1 MNHPLRPV
9 VSFTLA
15 SLLAVAAQGQSAN
28 PAGPTQLEKFEGTG
42 SLIKQAEMEGPS
54 PLRLITREEIALSGM
69 DNLTDIMRDMPEAT
83 NLGINE
89 GGTTTSVRGA
99 SAIDLRFLGPNNTLV
114 LVDGRR
120 VAPNG
125 ISSGGT
131 VFVDLNR
138 IPVSMIERVEV
149 LKDGASAVYGSDAT
163 AGVINIIT
171 RKDHVG
177 LEVTARYG
185 NYFNTDG
192 GEQSY
197 SLFAGTRAKGLRVN
211 VNASYT
217 SRHANA
223 AIDQPFS
230 ADADQTERWREIGRA
245 HV

>member
-1 MNHPLRPV
+1 MKIHPPSLRPV
-9 VSFTLA
+9 IGLVLLP
-15 SLLAVAAQGQSAN
+15 LLAAAPAVAQSAA
-28 PAGPTQLEKFEGTG
+28 PSGPTQLEKFEVTG

-89 GGTTTSVRGA
+89 GGTTTAVRGA

-138 IPVSMIERVEV
+138 IPVSIIERVEV
-149 LKDGASAVYGSDAT
+149 LKDGSTSSPAR
-163 AGVINIIT
+163 IT
-171 RKDHVG
+171 SV
-177 LEVTARYG
+177 
-185 NYFNTDG
+185 
-192 GEQSY
+192 
-197 SLFAGTRAKGLRVN
+197 
-211 VNASYT
+211 
-217 SRHANA
+217 SR
-223 AIDQPFS
+223 
-230 ADADQTERWREIGRA
+230 
-245 HV
+245 